1 MCAKALSVQCLLILK
16 RMPILPLP
24 SAKGKEHLGQ
34 RDQKMAATPAGDMS
48 LPLFCR
54 NYELITI
61 IRRRKVRC
69 NEQRPR
75 CSHCERLNLECT
87 WNRVSM
93 QKNESSSAEPQP
105 GLSQQAHLMP
115 LGLGGYDSS
124 QFSAIFNST
133 WDEAMLLSPSSWP
146 NSNMTVAPGQEPLI
160 GSLGAM
166 WTPPLTSPTH
176 NMRSPE
182 IPMPATELGLRQ
194 ESGSTAPI
202 STHLSSD
209 ESPTSMDDGYL
220 LESFLQIFMPPILAP
235 VEIGPKL
242 STTRAF
248 FASMSS
254 KSSMVRLAVMAFSAF
269 QLSRS
274 QSGIRIDY
282 QPFYESA
289 SRELRTALAAG
300 NSSVSRQKSLEHF
313 LAAIFLL
320 TYADVN

>member
-1 MCAKALSVQCLLILK
+1 MCAKVLSVPCLLILK
-16 RMPILPLP
+16 RMPILPLR
-24 SAKGKEHLGQ
+24 SATGKEHLGQ
-34 RDQKMAATPAGDMS
+34 RDRKMAATPAGNMP

-54 NYELITI
+54 NYELIMI

-93 QKNESSSAEPQP
+93 QKNESSSAELQP

-115 LGLGGYDSS
+115 LALGGYDSS

-146 NSNMTVAPGQEPLI
+146 NSGMTVAPGQEPLL
-160 GSLGAM
+160 GSMAAM
-166 WTPPLTSPTH
+166 WTPPLPSPTH

-182 IPMPATELGLRQ
+182 VPMPATELGLRQ

-202 STHLSSD
+202 STHLSSE